1 MRMKRLTW
9 ILAAGATCLAQVS
22 TAFELVDFARP
33 NHCWLAGN
41 HVADVR
47 QTATG
52 YAFNVTSNDPWCI
65 AQEYL
70 TFPTAPAGAAY
81 LHIELE
87 TDHISDPHS
96 FQFFWHKA
104 KEPFAESRAVLLKP
118 DGGNPCSR
126 FAVRLPVGAID
137 TSEPLKCRIDPPGR
151 SAIFNHVEY
160 RRLRVEY
167 LSHEFLPQF
176 SAPPVLSFAKPP
188 LELSGDGWTLRHDRL
203 RMGAFAF
210 CVRGKTWAEG
220 YPNETLAI
228 RGPDGQ
234 PETLDWSKGTF
245 NARIADG
252 RIETCASVKDIAG
265 RKWTWRRTFSAHG
278 GELHL
283 KSSIAVDRPAGVYH
297 VPYLTLFVDR
307 ASAGRKSQA
316 LLPGIEY
323 LADEPSSNEKDL
335 RGPQANRLIPAA
347 HRLCYPMMAI
357 ADATGWFALEWKQSV
372 ASALPFAPV
381 FDTPDRQFRSG
392 GHLFALW
399 APGVGPARDE
409 SDIRVMTA
417 VPFTGGTVDA
427 VLTAGAG
434 NDMTDVFAARLTI
447 DRLPPVPALDATH
460 VCDTLARGWL
470 DSGVREGLE
479 YRHAIGEKWL
489 PRKASDVPALMLWLA
504 SVTQNTIAAKRL
516 TATAMEMIAAFPVDS
531 PERCGWGGCV
541 TPLARPAAPLVYGD
555 AMAYSKEKSESTRKL
570 ARQFAS
576 GKRIWRKPADKPL
589 DFGETLS
596 TNHCNGYSAMMMN
609 SILSGALWT
618 GDEAVIAD
626 TMKAFDRFTA
636 IYGND
641 VPRGAQPWEMPL
653 HTPDILAS
661 AQLVLCY
668 VKAYL
673 LSGDQRY
680 LVRARYWART
690 GMSMIYLVDPPVL
703 AASPI
708 GRYATTG
715 VIGATKWKAPNW
727 IGLPV
732 QWCGLAY
739 AGALVELA
747 GIETDAREARLW
759 RHLAKGI
766 ASSGIDQCFRPED
779 GERAGLLPDSFDL
792 LRQERF
798 DPPLCPGILQEG
810 VSSFVGLPYYNVAC
824 AVKGVNMLVHV
835 PGCVNRMQPEPGEIA
850 RIAITAWPKKP
861 YSVFFTRLSRP
872 SVVKADGK
880 SVPFRF
886 QDGVMAVSLQPGDKS
901 VLLVLEK

>member
-33 NHCWLAGN
+33 NHCWLAGS

-87 TDHISDPHS
+87 TDHIADPHS

-357 ADATGWFALEWKQSV
+357 ADATGWFALEWKQPV

-417 VPFTGGTVDA
+417 VPFTGGMVETVL
-427 VLTAGAG
+427 VAGTG
-434 NDMTDVFAARLTI
+434 GDMTDVLKSRLTLSK
-447 DRLPPVPALDATH
+447 LPPVPALATARS
-460 VCDTLARGWL
+460 CDIIAHGWL
-470 DSGVREGLE
+470 DSGIRNGTG
-479 YRHAIGEKWL
+479 YRHAIGEKW
-489 PRKASDVPALMLWLA
+489 PFHRTFDVPTLMLWLA
-504 SVTQNTIAAKRL
+504 TVTPDVKTADRLTSAAK
-516 TATAMEMIAAFPVDS
+516 EMIASYPDVS
-531 PERCGWGGCV
+531 PEKRGFGGCV
-541 TPLARPAAPLVYGD
+541 SPLPRPAAPLVYGD
-555 AMAYSKEKSESTRKL
+555 PLAYSKEKSESTRKL

-596 TNHCNGYSAMMMN
+596 TNHCNGYSAMIMN
-609 SILSGALWT
+609 SMLSGALWT

-626 TMKAFDRFTA
+626 TMKAFDRFTE

-653 HTPDILAS
+653 HAPDLLAS
-661 AQLVLCY
+661 GQLVLCY
-668 VKAYL
+668 LKGYL
-673 LSGDQRY
+673 LSGNTRH
-680 LVRARYWART
+680 LERARYWART
-690 GMSMIYLVDPPVL
+690 GMAMIYLLDPPTDRPD
-703 AASPI
+703 PI

-732 QWCGLAY
+732 QWCGLVYSA
-739 AGALVELA
+739 ALSDLA
-747 GIETDAREARLW
+747 ALETDPGSAALW

-766 ASSGIDQCFRPED
+766 TASGVDQCFRAGS
-779 GERAGLLPDSFDL
+779 GERTGLLPDSFNL
-792 LRQERF
+792 VTQERF
-798 DPPLCPGILQEG
+798 DPAVNPGVVQENLG
-810 VSSFVGLPYYNVAC
+810 NFIGLPYYRVGR
-824 AVKGVNMLVHV
+824 AVPGGKTLIHV
-835 PGCVNRMQPEPGEIA
+835 PGQCVAMKPDQGEWARVKIA
-850 RIAITAWPKKP
+850 AWPKDRFK
-861 YSVFFTRLSRP
+861 VFFSRVQRP
-872 SVVKADGK
+872 TAVKANGMAMPFEFRENAMAVQLQPDGK
-880 SVPFRF
+880 PI
-886 QDGVMAVSLQPGDKS
+886 
-901 VLLVLEK
+901 LLTLER